1 MEYTSEMIKRWYHDD
16 IEAGE
21 WPSDGIDDT
30 DWQARYEEAIMA
42 GDYEAARYAKA
53 QIVNI

>member
-1 MEYTSEMIKRWYHDD
+1 MEYTSELIRRWYHDD

-21 WPSDGIDDT
+21 WVSDGIDDT
-30 DWQARYEEAIMA
+30 DWQSHYEEAIMA

-53 QIVNI
+53 QIGE

>member
-30 DWQARYEEAIMA
+30 DWQARYDEAIIA

-53 QIVNI
+53 QISQ